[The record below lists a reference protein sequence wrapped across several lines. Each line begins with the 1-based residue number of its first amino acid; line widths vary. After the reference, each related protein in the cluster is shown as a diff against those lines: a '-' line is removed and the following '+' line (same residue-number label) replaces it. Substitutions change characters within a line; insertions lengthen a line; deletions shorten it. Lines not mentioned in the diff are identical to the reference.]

1 MDLARLTIHALQ
13 AQLRNGEIRASAL
26 TEAVLARLQA
36 VEEHIQAYI
45 TVTPDLARQ
54 QAAEADAAF
63 ARGEVRSPL
72 QGIPLAIK
80 DNICTK
86 GLRTT
91 CASRILEHF
100 VPPFNATVIERLRRC
115 RSGGGGEGQYG

>member
-1 MDLARLTIHALQ
+1 MDLARLTIHALHDR
-13 AQLRNGEIRASAL
+13 LRTGESCASAL

-36 VEEHIQAYI
+36 VEEYIQAYI
-45 TVTPDLARQ
+45 TVTPELARQ
-54 QAAEADAAF
+54 QAADADAAF

-91 CASRILEHF
+91 CASRILENF
-100 VPPFNATVIERLRRC
+100 VPPYNATVIERLLAAGAVVVARRT
-115 RSGGGGEGQYG
+115 